1 MMGVDRDSNRKCFM
15 IRQQVDL
22 ATHGVPLGKEEFMD
36 LMVEEFINFCRG
48 NLTIDEL
55 LVRPRSALQ
64 FCDVVRQK
72 NGWFDLPDDVI
83 LRAIVTRPM
92 NPD

>member
-1 MMGVDRDSNRKCFM
+1 MA
-15 IRQQVDL
+15 RQQINPR
-22 ATHGVPLGKEEFMD
+22 AYGVPLGEEEFMD
-36 LMVEEFINFCRG
+36 LMVEEFINFCHG
-48 NLTIDEL
+48 NLTIDQL
-55 LVRPRSALQ
+55 LVRPRSALH

-83 LRAIVTRPM
+83 LRVIVTRRK